1 MTHPGIAL
9 TDQTDRRVMLLRFLL
24 TAVDEID
31 ARGPEPWPHAE
42 DPGPP
47 GTWRELVALA
57 CQFGRSNGVMPADY
71 EDVRSHLEQV
81 FARWPR

>member
-31 ARGPEPWPHAE
+31 ARGPEPWP
-42 DPGPP
+42 D
-47 GTWRELVALA
+47 RKSV
-57 CQFGRSNGVMPADY
+57 V
-71 EDVRSHLEQV
+71 
-81 FARWPR
+81 